1 MEILKRIEYIIDLYY
16 NKKKSIA
23 IAESCTGGFICH
35 MITNISGSSKIFDR
49 GVICYSN
56 QAKKDFLNINEEI
69 LVKYGAVSEI
79 VANQL
84 SNNIRTLSNVDVGLG
99 ITGIAGPTGGTPL
112 KPVGLVYIGFS
123 SIEKTTVKK
132 YIIKANRINF
142 KEKVLEKVLILLED
156 FIEKRI

>member
-56 QAKKDFLNINEEI
+56 QAKKDILNINEEI

>member
-56 QAKKDFLNINEEI
+56 QAKKDILNINEEI

-123 SIEKTTVKK
+123 SIEKTIIKK